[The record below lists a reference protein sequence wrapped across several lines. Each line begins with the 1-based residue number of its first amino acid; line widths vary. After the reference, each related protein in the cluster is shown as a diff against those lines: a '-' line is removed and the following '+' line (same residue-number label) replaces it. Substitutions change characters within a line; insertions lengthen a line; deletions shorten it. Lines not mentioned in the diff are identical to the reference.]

1 MPGHDDRRKDL
12 RYGLPIRLWFNILK
26 SRHNYIRGASVIPAA
41 LEGSGQGP
49 GLVGRDDLEQFLL
62 RMEAKIDFILTL
74 MADNLVRKEYTHKAA
89 VMDVS
94 ESGAKVISPI
104 ELKKGTTLEIGIYI
118 PSQPYRIMDLAGEVV
133 WVDESNGGCQED
145 GWLLGIEF
153 IDIGQQDQDQIVRW
167 IFDKQ
172 REEIRRNREKKEK
185 ESLLPD

>member
-1 MPGHDDRRKDL
+1 MIARKDL

-118 PSQPYRIMDLAGEVV
+118 PANPIALWIWPEKWSGSMSRTAAARKTGGYWVLNSSISASRI
-133 WVDESNGGCQED
+133 
-145 GWLLGIEF
+145 
-153 IDIGQQDQDQIVRW
+153 R
-167 IFDKQ
+167 
-172 REEIRRNREKKEK
+172 IR
-185 ESLLPD
+185 